1 MASST
6 RTPDVD
12 ATEEL
17 VSEFGANATYVADLL
32 NRYRA
37 NPASVDDEWRR
48 FFRERFGGAE
58 ATREPAAPV
67 QDVREILPAVPE
79 APARPAP
86 APAPAI
92 EGERLPIRGAAA
104 RIAEN
109 MERSLEV
116 PTATTQRQIPIKLLD
131 ENRRLINEE
140 RSAAELS
147 KVSFTHLISWAVIR
161 ALEAFPGMN
170 DAYDD
175 GGGEPTRV
183 RRTQVRFGIA
193 VDVAKA
199 DGSRS
204 LLVPNVPI
212 AEGMRFSRFL
222 AAADDVVARARTA
235 KLKVSDFEGTTISL
249 TNPGTLGTTASVP
262 RLLPGQGA
270 IIATGAIEYPAE
282 FSAMAPSTLSR
293 LAVSK
298 VMTFTSTYDHRI
310 IQGAES
316 GAFLAR
322 VEELLLGKHGFYEEI
337 FADLAI
343 RFSPF
348 RWEAD
353 RHPVFGED
361 GAQAIATQARV
372 LELINAYRV
381 RGHLL
386 ADIDPLRTR
395 RTEEHPELELG
406 TYGLTIWDLD
416 REFWTGG
423 LKGGDHLPLREIVAV
438 MRRVYCG
445 KIGTEYRHIS
455 SPTEK
460 YWIRERI
467 AAATNTAK
475 PLPAAVKKALL
486 EKLIA
491 AEDFERF
498 LGTKFLGQRRYSVE
512 GVDATIPLLDRL
524 VERAASLHIDE
535 VAIGMSHRGRLN
547 ILANVVG
554 NSAERI
560 FSGFEGVVHPDFPA
574 DEGDVK
580 YHQGART
587 VRQTESGQP
596 ITIQVESNPS
606 HLEAVDPVVEGVVRA
621 KQERL
626 AGHGPDA
633 WKRVLPVL
641 LHGDAAFAGQGMVAE
656 VLNLAQLPGYRTG
669 GTIHVVVNNQI
680 GFTTPPSKGRSSVYS
695 TDVAKI
701 NQVPIF
707 HVNADD
713 PEAAYRVLEIAL
725 DYRQQFHKDVVI
737 DLIGFRRHGHN
748 EGDEPTYTQPLRYRA
763 IEAHPGVKTLYA
775 RRLIREGVVT
785 EAEVEAMVAKQLDAF
800 EKALASAKEAAKRP
814 RVDASA
820 AAAAARSEE
829 VVALETGVSRET
841 LARIG
846 RVLTTVPSGFHLNPK
861 MVQQLA
867 RRGKMAEG
875 AAPLDWGTAEAL
887 AFGSLLLEGTPI
899 RISGQ
904 DSSRGT
910 FSQRHA
916 TLVDTSTGEA
926 WTPLATLDPK
936 QAPFEA
942 CDSPLSEFAVLG
954 FEYGF
959 SVEWPEALVLWEAQ
973 FGDFANGAQVIID
986 QFIASAQDKWRQTT
1000 RMGMLL
1006 PHGSEGQGPE
1016 HSSARLER
1024 YLQLCADGNMQ
1035 VCNATT
1041 PAQYFHLLRRQMRQ
1055 PEARPLIL
1063 FTPKSL
1069 LRLPAASSPLEALTT
1084 GGFQACLDD
1093 PNPEVSA
1100 AGADRSGV
1108 ERILFCSGKVYYDL
1122 RAEKEKRK
1130 EARTAIVRVEQLYP
1144 FPGERMRAI
1153 VTGYPNAKRVLWV
1166 QEEPKNMGGWSFVRE
1181 RAEEFLP
1188 PALAL
1193 TYVGRAASPS
1203 PATGNA
1209 AVHKRELE
1217 QFLAEALAP

>member
-1 MASST
+1 MSS
-6 RTPDVD
+6 RTPPDVD
-12 ATEEL
+12 LSEEL
-17 VSEFGANATYVADLL
+17 LSEFGANASYVAELL

-37 NPASVDDEWRR
+37 NPAAVDDEWRR
-48 FFRERFGGAE
+48 YFRERFGEVEAE
-58 ATREPAAPV
+58 VTAAPAA
-67 QDVREILPAVPE
+67 RAVP
-79 APARPAP
+79 APVAP
-86 APAPAI
+86 I
-92 EGERLPIRGAAA
+92 EGERQPIRGVAA

-116 PTATTQRQIPIKLLD
+116 PTATTQRQVPIKLLD
-131 ENRRLINEE
+131 ENRRLINEYRASIE
-140 RSAAELS
+140 QP
-147 KVSFTHLISWAVIR
+147 KMSFTHLVSWAIIQ
-161 ALEAFPGMN
+161 ALKAFPGMN
-170 DAYDD
+170 DAYDAS
-175 GGGEPTRV
+175 GGEPTRV
-183 RRTQVRFGIA
+183 RRPHIRFGLA
-193 VDVAKA
+193 VDVTKA
-199 DGSRS
+199 DGTRT
-204 LLVPNVPI
+204 LLVPNVPGVE
-212 AEGMRFSRFL
+212 AMRFSEFA
-222 AAADDVVARARTA
+222 AAADDVIARARA
-235 KLKVSDFEGTTISL
+235 GKLTVSDFEGTTVSL
-249 TNPGTLGTTASVP
+249 TNPGTVGTTASVP
-262 RLLPGQGA
+262 RLMPGQGA
-270 IIATGAIEYPAE
+270 IVAIGAIEYPAE
-282 FSAMAPSTLSR
+282 FSASAPAVLSR
-293 LAVSK
+293 LAISK
-298 VMTFTSTYDHRI
+298 VVTFTSTYDHRI

-316 GAFLAR
+316 GAFLGR
-322 VEELLLGKHGFYEEI
+322 IEELLLGQYGFYDDL
-337 FADLAI
+337 FADLGI
-343 RFSPF
+343 PFKPF
-348 RWEAD
+348 RWEVDKTPPLLAD
-353 RHPVFGED
+353 GHTDE
-361 GAQAIATQARV
+361 IAKQARV

-381 RGHLL
+381 RGHLI

-395 RTEEHPELELG
+395 PIANHPELELD

-423 LKGGDHLPLREIVAV
+423 LKGGERMPLREIIAV

-445 KIGTEYRHIS
+445 KIGTEYRFIS

-467 AAATNTAK
+467 AAATSAE
-475 PLPAAVKKALL
+475 PLPAEVRRALL
-486 EKLIA
+486 EKLVA
-491 AEDFERF
+491 AEEFERF
-498 LGTKFLGQRRYSVE
+498 LGTKFLGQRRYSIE
-512 GVDATIPLLDRL
+512 GCDTAIPLLDRL
-524 VERAASLHIDE
+524 VEGSAARGIE
-535 VAIGMSHRGRLN
+535 EIAMGMSHRGRLN

-580 YHQGART
+580 YHQGARA
-587 VRQTESGQP
+587 VRESESGRP
-596 ITIQVESNPS
+596 IAIQVEANPS
-606 HLEAVDPVVEGVVRA
+606 HLEAVDPVVEGVARA

-626 AGHGPDA
+626 GGHGPAA

-669 GTIHVVVNNQI
+669 GTVHVVINNQI

-725 DYRQQFHKDVVI
+725 DYRQEFHKDIVI

-748 EGDEPTYTQPLRYRA
+748 EGDEPTYTQPLMYRA
-763 IEAHPGVKTLYA
+763 IEAHPGVKTFYA
-775 RRLIREGVVT
+775 RRLVREGILT
-785 EAEVEAMVAKQLDAF
+785 EGDVRDLEERQRAQYEE
-800 EKALASAKEAAKRP
+800 ALAKAKR
-814 RVDASA
+814 A
-820 AAAAARSEE
+820 AERAIPPTPP
-829 VVALETGVSRET
+829 VAPAEGAVIEIETGVARDT
-841 LARIG
+841 LTRIG
-846 RVLTTVPSGFHLNPK
+846 RVLTTVPPGFHLNPK

-867 RRGKMAEG
+867 RRAKMAEG
-875 AAPLDWGTAEAL
+875 GAPLDWGTAEAL
-887 AFGSLLLEGTPI
+887 AFGTLLLEGTPI

-916 TLVDTSTGEA
+916 VLYDTTTGEA
-926 WTPLATLDPK
+926 WTPLATLDAK

-942 CDSPLSEFAVLG
+942 CDSPLSEFSVLG
-954 FEYGF
+954 FDYGY

-986 QFIASAQDKWRQTT
+986 QFVASAEDKWRQVT

-1016 HSSARLER
+1016 HSSARMER

-1035 VCNATT
+1035 VCNVTT

-1055 PEARPLIL
+1055 QEAKPLVL

-1069 LRLPAASSPLEALTT
+1069 LRLPAAASPLEALAS
-1084 GGFQACLDD
+1084 GGFRVCLDD
-1093 PNPEVSA
+1093 AEA
-1100 AGADRSGV
+1100 ADRSSV
-1108 ERILFCSGKVYYDL
+1108 ERVLFCSGKVYYDL
-1122 RAEKEKRK
+1122 RAEREKRG
-1130 EARTAIVRVEQLYP
+1130 RTGTAIVRLEQLYP
-1144 FPGERMRAI
+1144 FPAERLKSILA
-1153 VTGYPNAKRVLWV
+1153 GYPNAKHAIWV
-1166 QEEPKNMGGWSFVRE
+1166 QEEPRNMGAWSFVHE

-1188 PALAL
+1188 SALPL
-1193 TYVGRAASPS
+1193 QYVGRAASPS

-1217 QFLAEALAP
+1217 QFLAEAFG

>member
-1 MASST
+1 
-6 RTPDVD
+6 
-12 ATEEL
+12 
-17 VSEFGANATYVADLL
+17 
-32 NRYRA
+32 
-37 NPASVDDEWRR
+37 
-48 FFRERFGGAE
+48 
-58 ATREPAAPV
+58 
-67 QDVREILPAVPE
+67 
-79 APARPAP
+79 
-86 APAPAI
+86 
-92 EGERLPIRGAAA
+92 
-104 RIAEN
+104 
-109 MERSLEV
+109 
-116 PTATTQRQIPIKLLD
+116 
-131 ENRRLINEE
+131 
-140 RSAAELS
+140 
-147 KVSFTHLISWAVIR
+147 
-161 ALEAFPGMN
+161 
-170 DAYDD
+170 
-175 GGGEPTRV
+175 
-183 RRTQVRFGIA
+183 
-193 VDVAKA
+193 
-199 DGSRS
+199 
-204 LLVPNVPI
+204 
-212 AEGMRFSRFL
+212 MRFSEFL
-222 AAADDVVARARTA
+222 AAADDVVGRARTG
-235 KLKVSDFEGTTISL
+235 KLKVSDFEGTTVSL

-282 FSAMAPSTLSR
+282 FSAMAPATLSH
-293 LAVSK
+293 LAISK
-298 VMTFTSTYDHRI
+298 VITFTSTYDHRI

-322 VEELLLGKHGFYEEI
+322 VEQLLLGQHGFYDEV
-337 FADLAI
+337 FADLGM
-343 RFSPF
+343 RFQPF
-348 RWEAD
+348 RWEVDKHPAFAD
-353 RHPVFGED
+353 GHSER
-361 GAQAIATQARV
+361 IATQARV

-395 RTEEHPELELG
+395 RTEAHPELELE

-423 LKGGDHLPLREIVAV
+423 LKGGDYLSLRAIVDT

-445 KIGTEYRHIS
+445 KIGTEYRYIS

-460 YWIRERI
+460 YWIRARI
-467 AAATNTAK
+467 AAATAAK
-475 PLPAAVKKALL
+475 PLPNTLRKALL

-512 GVDATIPLLDRL
+512 GVDTTIPLLDRL
-524 VERAASLHIDE
+524 VERAATLEIDE
-535 VAIGMSHRGRLN
+535 IVIGMSHRGRLN

-587 VRQTESGQP
+587 VRQTEAGRKV
-596 ITIQVESNPS
+596 TIQVESNPS

-656 VLNLAQLPGYRTG
+656 VFNLAQLPGYRTG
-669 GTIHVVVNNQI
+669 GTIHVIVNNQI

-725 DYRQQFHKDVVI
+725 DYRQEFHKDVVI

-748 EGDEPTYTQPLRYRA
+748 EGDEPTYTQPLMYRA

-775 RRLIREGVVT
+775 RRLIREGVVSADEVAAM
-785 EAEVEAMVAKQLDAF
+785 EATQLAEY
-800 EKALASAKEAAKRP
+800 EKALAAAKEAGKRP
-814 RVDASA
+814 RARDRRST
-820 AAAAARSEE
+820 AARGSRAVRRSRAGT
-829 VVALETGVSRET
+829 VVELDTAVARET

-846 RVLTTVPSGFHLNPK
+846 RVLTTVPAGFHLNPK

-887 AFGSLLLEGTPI
+887 AFGTLLLEGTPI

-926 WTPLATLDPK
+926 WTPLATLAPD

-954 FEYGF
+954 FDYGY

-986 QFIASAQDKWRQTT
+986 QFIASAEDKWRQTT

-1035 VCNATT
+1035 VV
-1041 PAQYFHLLRRQMRQ
+1041 QRDD
-1055 PEARPLIL
+1055 AR
-1063 FTPKSL
+1063 
-1069 LRLPAASSPLEALTT
+1069 A
-1084 GGFQACLDD
+1084 
-1093 PNPEVSA
+1093 V
-1100 AGADRSGV
+1100 
-1108 ERILFCSGKVYYDL
+1108 
-1122 RAEKEKRK
+1122 
-1130 EARTAIVRVEQLYP
+1130 
-1144 FPGERMRAI
+1144 
-1153 VTGYPNAKRVLWV
+1153 
-1166 QEEPKNMGGWSFVRE
+1166 
-1181 RAEEFLP
+1181 LP
-1188 PALAL
+1188 PAAPPDAPAAGPAAHPLHAEEPPAPPGGRVAARGADLGRIPRLPRRSGSLRPLRRRADPAL
-1193 TYVGRAASPS
+1193 QRQGLLRPARGAGEAQGRADRDRARRAGLSVPGRAPPRDRRGVPEREARALGAGGAEEHGRLELREGTRRGVS
-1203 PATGNA
+1203 PAGARPRLRRPPRVTVARDGERGGAQARARDLPGGGVRGALARSGILEDRPLVDPHREEVRAA
-1209 AVHKRELE
+1209 AVPAGIDSAVRGQGRERS
-1217 QFLAEALAP
+1217 FTTMRARRSSAAR

>member
-1 MASST
+1 MASPT
-6 RTPDVD
+6 RTPFPVD
-12 ATEEL
+12 ASEEL
-17 VSEFGANATYVADLL
+17 VSEFGANATYVAELL

-37 NPASVDDEWRR
+37 NRASVDDEWRR
-48 FFRERFGGAE
+48 FFDERFGETPAV
-58 ATREPAAPV
+58 REVVPASAPAPAAP
-67 QDVREILPAVPE
+67 
-79 APARPAP
+79 APRPVVPAP
-86 APAPAI
+86 APSTPAPPI

-116 PTATTQRQIPIKLLD
+116 PTATTQRQVPIKLLD
-131 ENRRLINEE
+131 ENRRLINQE
-140 RSAAELS
+140 RAAAELP
-147 KVSFTHLISWAVIR
+147 KISFTHLVSWAVIR
-161 ALEAFPGMN
+161 ALQTFPGMN
-170 DAYDD
+170 DAYDSN
-175 GGGEPTRV
+175 GAGGEPTRV
-183 RRTQVRFGIA
+183 RRPHVRFGLA
-193 VDVAKA
+193 VDVPKA

-204 LLVPNVPI
+204 LLVPNVPG
-212 AEGMRFSRFL
+212 AEAMRFSEFL
-222 AAADDVVARARTA
+222 AAADDVVSRARTG
-235 KLKVSDFEGTTISL
+235 KLKVSDFEGTTLSL

-282 FSAMAPSTLSR
+282 FSAMAPATLSS
-293 LAVSK
+293 LAISK

-322 VEELLLGKHGFYEEI
+322 VEQLLLGRDGFYDEV
-337 FADLAI
+337 FADLGI
-343 RFSPF
+343 RFQPF
-348 RWEAD
+348 RWEVDKHPAFAD
-353 RHPVFGED
+353 GHSER
-361 GAQAIATQARV
+361 IATQARV

-395 RTEEHPELELG
+395 RTEAHPELELE

-423 LKGGDHLPLREIVAV
+423 LKGGDYLPLRQIVDT

-460 YWIRERI
+460 YWIRAHI
-467 AAATNTAK
+467 AAATAAK
-475 PLPAAVKKALL
+475 PLPAALRKALL

-491 AEDFERF
+491 AEGFERF

-524 VERAASLHIDE
+524 VERAATLGIDE

-587 VRQTESGQP
+587 VRETEAGPSV
-596 ITIQVESNPS
+596 TIQVESNPS

-626 AGHGPDA
+626 AGHGPEA

-656 VLNLAQLPGYRTG
+656 VFNLAQLPGYRTG
-669 GTIHVVVNNQI
+669 GTIHVIVNNQI

-725 DYRQQFHKDVVI
+725 DYRQEFHKDVVI

-748 EGDEPTYTQPLRYRA
+748 EGDEPTYTQPLMYRA
-763 IEAHPGVKTLYA
+763 IESHPGVKTLYA

-785 EAEVEAMVAKQLDAF
+785 ADEVAAMEARQLEAY
-800 EKALASAKEAAKRP
+800 ERALAAAKEAAKRP
-814 RVDASA
+814 RQEPSPSPPGE
-820 AAAAARSEE
+820 SEQ
-829 VVALETGVSRET
+829 VVELETGVPRET

-846 RVLTTVPSGFHLNPK
+846 RVLTTVPAGFHLNPK

-926 WTPLATLDPK
+926 WTPLATLDPE

-954 FEYGF
+954 FDYGY

-986 QFIASAQDKWRQTT
+986 QFIASAEDKWRQTT

-1035 VCNATT
+1035 VVNATT

-1055 PEARPLIL
+1055 ARPRPLIL

-1084 GGFQACLDD
+1084 GGFRACIDD
-1093 PNPEVSA
+1093 PELQVA
-1100 AGADRSGV
+1100 EKARV
-1108 ERILFCSGKVYYDL
+1108 ERIQFCSGKVYYDL
-1122 RAEKEKRK
+1122 RAEREKRK
-1130 EARTAIVRVEQLYP
+1130 DARTAIVRVEQLYP
-1144 FPGERMRAI
+1144 FPGELLRAI
-1153 VTGYPNAKRVLWV
+1153 VAGYPTAGRALWV
-1166 QEEPKNMGGWSFVRE
+1166 QEEPKNMGGWSFVKE
-1181 RAEEFLP
+1181 RAAKFLP
-1188 PALAL
+1188 SALDL
-1193 TYVGRAASPS
+1193 TYVGRSASPS

-1217 QFLAEALAP
+1217 AFLAEAFAAF